1 LTAAEGKGY
10 KPRDGDGAETGP
22 GEVQTMRAR
31 FAGGV
36 HPDPRK
42 TATERL
48 PIVELPPP
56 PLAVIPL
63 QQHIGP
69 KSRSLVKPGDRVLR
83 GQKIGE
89 GEGFISAHV
98 HASIAG
104 KVKEVGLQPHAL
116 GSAVEAVVIENDGT
130 DAPASCE
137 THSWETSTPE
147 ALRGLIR
154 EAGIV
159 GLGGATFPTH
169 VKLDPPKAKK
179 IDALVINGAECEPY
193 LTADHRL
200 MVERGADI
208 VGGARI
214 LARIL
219 GVNRILVGIE
229 ANKPDAVAS
238 LRLAGG
244 QGVEVAS
251 LPVIYPQGAEKQLIK
266 ALLGREVSPPPG
278 LPMDAGVVVQN
289 VGTCAA
295 VYEAVCRGRPLI
307 DRVVTVAGGGIGR
320 PGNFRARIGTPL
332 RQLAEA
338 CGGLSPATV
347 RLVMGGP
354 MMGLPLANLDAPVI
368 KGTSGLLALTRAEVP
383 ARRAG
388 NCIRC
393 GRCVRVCPMGLLP
406 ATLALFAQHQLYER
420 AAGIDAMACIECGS
434 CAYVCP
440 AAIPLVQH
448 IRLAKSRIAA
458 ARHQRAQKEQEQEA
472 AQAAV
477 VA

>member
-1 LTAAEGKGY
+1 
-10 KPRDGDGAETGP
+10 
-22 GEVQTMRAR
+22 MRAR

-42 TATERL
+42 AATERL
-48 PIVELPPP
+48 SIVDLPAP
-56 PLAVIPL
+56 AMAIIPL

-69 KSRSLVKPGDRVLR
+69 KSRTLVKAGDLVLR

-89 GEGFISAHV
+89 AEGFVAAHV
-98 HASIAG
+98 HASVAG
-104 KVKEVGLQPHAL
+104 KVKEVSLQPHPL
-116 GSAVEAVVIENDGT
+116 GTAVEAVVIENDGT

-147 ALRGLIR
+147 ALRGLVR

-169 VKLDPPKAKK
+169 VKLDPPKAKR
-179 IDALVINGAECEPY
+179 IDALVVNGAECEPY

-200 MVERGADI
+200 MLERAEQVI
-208 VGGARI
+208 GGARI

-219 GVNRILVGIE
+219 GVNRILVGVE
-229 ANKPDAVAS
+229 ANKPDAVAA

-244 QGVEVAS
+244 EGVEVES
-251 LPVIYPQGAEKQLIK
+251 LPVMYPQGAEKQLIK
-266 ALLGREVSPPPG
+266 ALLGRDVPP
-278 LPMDAGVVVQN
+278 DAGVVVQN

-295 VYEAVCRGRPLI
+295 VYDAVCHGRPLTE
-307 DRVVTVAGGGIGR
+307 RVVTVAGGGVSR
-320 PGNFRARIGTPL
+320 PGNFRVRIGTPL
-332 RQLAEA
+332 RQLVEA
-338 CGGLSPATV
+338 CGGLSPDTV

-354 MMGLPLANLDAPVI
+354 MMGISQASLDAPVV
-368 KGTSGLLALTRAEVP
+368 KGTSGLLALTRDEVP

-393 GRCVRVCPMGLLP
+393 GRCVRACPMGLLP
-406 ATLALFAQHQLYER
+406 ATLALYAQHQLYDR
-420 AAGIDAMACIECGS
+420 AEGIDAMACMECGS

-458 ARHQRAQKEQEQEA
+458 ARHQRLQKDREKEA
-472 AQAAV
+472 AKAAV

>member
-1 LTAAEGKGY
+1 
-10 KPRDGDGAETGP
+10 
-22 GEVQTMRAR
+22 MRAR

-42 TATERL
+42 AATERL
-48 PIVELPPP
+48 SIVDLPPP
-56 PLAVIPL
+56 AVAAIPL

-69 KSRSLVKPGDRVLR
+69 KSRALVKAGDIVLR

-89 GEGFISAHV
+89 AEGFVAAHV
-98 HASIAG
+98 HASVAG
-104 KVKEVGLQPHAL
+104 KVKEVSLQPHPL
-116 GSAVEAVVIENDGT
+116 GTAVEAVVIENDGT

-147 ALRGLIR
+147 ALRGLVR

-169 VKLDPPKAKK
+169 VKLDPPKAKH
-179 IDALVINGAECEPY
+179 IDALVVNGAECEPY

-200 MVERGADI
+200 MLERAEQI

-219 GVNRILVGIE
+219 GVNRILVGVE
-229 ANKPDAVAS
+229 ANKQDAVAA

-244 QGVEVAS
+244 AGVEVES
-251 LPVIYPQGAEKQLIK
+251 LPVMYPQGAEKQLIK
-266 ALLGREVSPPPG
+266 ALLGRDVPPPPG

-295 VYEAVCRGRPLI
+295 VYDAVCHGRPLTE
-307 DRVVTVAGGGIGR
+307 RVVTVAGGGVSR
-320 PGNFRARIGTPL
+320 PGNFRVRIGTPL
-332 RQLAEA
+332 RQLVEA
-338 CGGLSPATV
+338 CGGLSPDTV

-354 MMGLPLANLDAPVI
+354 MMGTSQASLDAPVI
-368 KGTSGLLALTRAEVP
+368 KGTSGLLALTRDEVP

-393 GRCVRVCPMGLLP
+393 GRCVRSCPMGLLP
-406 ATLALFAQHQLYER
+406 ATLALYAQHQLYDR
-420 AAGIDAMACIECGS
+420 AEGIDAMACMECGS

-458 ARHQRAQKEQEQEA
+458 ARHQRTQKEKEKEA
-472 AQAAV
+472 AKAAV

>member
-1 LTAAEGKGY
+1 
-10 KPRDGDGAETGP
+10 
-22 GEVQTMRAR
+22 MRAR

-42 TATERL
+42 AATERL
-48 PIVELPPP
+48 PVVELAPPA
-56 PLAVIPL
+56 LAVIPL

-69 KSRSLVKPGDRVLR
+69 KSRALVKPGDLVLR

-89 GEGFISAHV
+89 AEGFVAAHV

-104 KVKEVGLQPHAL
+104 KVTAVSLQPHPM
-116 GSAVEAVVIENDGT
+116 GTPVEAVVIENDGT
-130 DAPASCE
+130 DAPASCD

-147 ALRGLIR
+147 ALRGLVR

-179 IDALVINGAECEPY
+179 IDALIVNGAECEPY

-200 MVERGADI
+200 MVERAAQI

-219 GVNRILVGIE
+219 GVNRILVGVE

-244 QGVEVAS
+244 QGIEVES
-251 LPVIYPQGAEKQLIK
+251 LPVMYPQGAEKQLIK
-266 ALLGREVSPPPG
+266 ALLGREVPPPPG
-278 LPMDAGVVVQN
+278 LPMDVGVVVQN

-295 VYEAVCRGRPLI
+295 VYDAVCSGRPLI
-307 DRVVTVAGGGIGR
+307 DRVVTVAGGGVSR
-320 PGNFRARIGTPL
+320 PANFRVRIGTPL
-332 RQLAEA
+332 RQLVEA
-338 CGGLSPATV
+338 CGGLSPDTV

-354 MMGLPLANLDAPVI
+354 MMGITQASLDAPVI
-368 KGTSGLLALTRAEVP
+368 KGTSGLLALTRDEVP

-393 GRCVRVCPMGLLP
+393 GRCVRACPMGLLP

-420 AAGIDAMACIECGS
+420 AEGIDAMACIECGS
-434 CAYVCP
+434 CAYLCP

-458 ARHQRAQKEQEQEA
+458 ARHQRIQKEKEKEA
-472 AQAAV
+472 AKAAAV
-477 VA
+477 A

>member
-1 LTAAEGKGY
+1 
-10 KPRDGDGAETGP
+10 
-22 GEVQTMRAR
+22 MRAR

-36 HPDPRK
+36 HPDPHK
-42 TATERL
+42 AATEKL
-48 PIVELPPP
+48 PIVDLPPP
-56 PLAVIPL
+56 ALAVIPL

-69 KSRSLVKPGDRVLR
+69 KSRALVKAGDLVRR

-89 GEGFISAHV
+89 AEGFVAAHI

-104 KVKEVGLQPHAL
+104 KVREVSLQPHPM
-116 GSAVEAVVIENDGT
+116 GNTVEAIVIENDGT

-147 ALRGLIR
+147 ALRGLVR

-179 IDALVINGAECEPY
+179 IDALVVNGAECEPY

-200 MVERGADI
+200 MVERAERI

-214 LARIL
+214 IARIL
-219 GVNRILVGIE
+219 GVNRILVGVE

-244 QGVEVAS
+244 QGVEVES
-251 LPVIYPQGAEKQLIK
+251 LPVMYPQGAEKQLIK
-266 ALLGREVSPPPG
+266 ALLGREVPPPPG

-295 VYEAVCRGRPLI
+295 VYDAVCAGRPLI
-307 DRVVTVAGGGIGR
+307 ERIVTVAGGGVSR
-320 PGNFRARIGTPL
+320 PGNFRVRIGTPL
-332 RQLAEA
+332 RQLVEA

-354 MMGLPLANLDAPVI
+354 MMGISQATLDAPVI
-368 KGTSGLLALTRAEVP
+368 KGTSGLLALTRDEIP

-393 GRCVRVCPMGLLP
+393 GRCVRACPMGLLP
-406 ATLALFAQHQLYER
+406 ATLALFSQHQLFDR
-420 AAGIDAMACIECGS
+420 AEGIDAMACIECGS
-434 CAYVCP
+434 CAYICP

-458 ARHQRAQKEQEQEA
+458 ARHHRVQKEKETA
-472 AQAAV
+472 ATAV

>member
-1 LTAAEGKGY
+1 
-10 KPRDGDGAETGP
+10 
-22 GEVQTMRAR
+22 MRAR

-36 HPDPRK
+36 HPEPRK
-42 TATERL
+42 AATERL
-48 PIVELPPP
+48 PIVELSPPA
-56 PLAVIPL
+56 LAVLPL

-69 KSRSLVKPGDRVLR
+69 KSRPLVKAGDLVLR
-83 GQKIGE
+83 GQRIGE
-89 GEGFISAHV
+89 AEGFVAAHV
-98 HASIAG
+98 HASVAG
-104 KVKEVGLQPHAL
+104 KVKEVSLQPHPL
-116 GSAVEAVVIENDGT
+116 GTPVEAVVIENDGT
-130 DAPASCE
+130 DTPASCE
-137 THSWETSTPE
+137 THPWETRTPE
-147 ALRGLIR
+147 ALRGLVR

-169 VKLDPPKAKK
+169 VKLDPPKGKQ
-179 IDALVINGAECEPY
+179 IDALVVNGAECEPY

-200 MVERGADI
+200 MLERAAQI

-219 GVNRILVGIE
+219 GVNRILVGVE

-244 QGVEVAS
+244 QGVEVES
-251 LPVIYPQGAEKQLIK
+251 LPVMYPQGAEKQLIK
-266 ALLGREVSPPPG
+266 ALLGREVPPPPG

-295 VYEAVCRGRPLI
+295 VYDAVCSGRPLI
-307 DRVVTVAGGGIGR
+307 DRVVTVAGGGVSR
-320 PGNFRARIGTPL
+320 PGNFRVRIGTPL
-332 RQLAEA
+332 RQLVEA
-338 CGGLSPATV
+338 CGGLSPGTV

-354 MMGLPLANLDAPVI
+354 MMGISQASLDAPVI
-368 KGTSGLLALTRAEVP
+368 KGTSGLLALTRDEVP

-393 GRCVRVCPMGLLP
+393 GRCVRACPMGLLP
-406 ATLALFAQHQLYER
+406 ATLALFAQHQLFDR
-420 AAGIDAMACIECGS
+420 AEGIDAMACIECGS

-458 ARHQRAQKEQEQEA
+458 ARHQRTQKDREREA
-472 AQAAV
+472 AKAAV